1 MPVRYEIR
9 SAPDAEADYT
19 PYGGVREFMLC
30 RDSEFIIAGPAE
42 TGKSLGACW
51 KFHLLALKYPGAQLA
66 IIRKTRRSLV
76 GSILQTWERQVL
88 DGAPITKYGS
98 NNPQWYDYPNGSRV
112 WVGGMDDPRK
122 MLSTEFDAILVNQP
136 EELSLPE
143 WEVLTTRATGRAG
156 NMPYSFICGDG
167 NPGPPTHWIKSRARS
182 ATNPNGPLTLIESTH
197 RDNPVLY
204 DQITGELTEQ
214 GRRTLSVLDNLTGAR
229 KMRLRYGL
237 WAQPEGAIY
246 EIFDEE
252 RHKAVSFPIPMTWP
266 RVVGI
271 DPLGA
276 YVGALWG
283 AFDPVD
289 RKLHIYREYLQPFGV
304 TTPEH
309 ARAILKLTG
318 QETVWAWVVG
328 APSERQA
335 RLDWQAA
342 GIPGI
347 APPAIGVWEGIDR
360 VIQLLADGALVVHDC
375 AVNLLSEIGSYR
387 RKLTRG
393 GEPTE
398 VIEKK
403 SEYHL
408 LDCLRGIA
416 VHLLGREE
424 ETRVLYA
431 PAHIGPDW

>member
-19 PYGGVREFMLC
+19 PYGGVREFMKC
-30 RDSEFIIAGPAE
+30 RDAEFIIAGPAE
-42 TGKSLGACW
+42 TGKTLGACW
-51 KFHLLALKYPGAQLA
+51 LFHLLALKYAGAQLA

-88 DGAPITKYGS
+88 DGAPVTKYGS

-122 MLSTEFDAILVNQP
+122 VLSTEFDAILVNQP

-156 NMPYSFICGDG
+156 NTPYSFVCGDG

-182 ATNPNGPLTLIESTH
+182 AMNPSGPLTLIESTH

-204 DQITGELTEQ
+204 DQVTGELTEQ
-214 GRRTLSVLDNLTGAR
+214 GRRTMSVLDNLTGAR
-229 KMRLRYGL
+229 KMRLRFGI

-252 RHKAVSFPIPMTWP
+252 RHKVVSFPIPPTWP
-266 RVVGI
+266 RIVGI

-276 YVGALWG
+276 YIGALW
-283 AFDPVD
+283 AAYDPID
-289 RKLHIYREYLQPFGV
+289 RRLHIYREYLQPFGV
-304 TTPEH
+304 TTPGH
-309 ARAILKLTG
+309 VQAILKLTG
-318 QETVWAWVVG
+318 NETVFAWVG
-328 APSERQA
+328 GGPSERQA

-342 GIPGI
+342 GIPLMD
-347 APPAIGVWEGIDR
+347 PPNVGVWEGIDR

-375 AVNLLSEIGSYR
+375 VVNLLSEIGSYR
-387 RKLTRG
+387 RKLSRG

-398 VIEKK
+398 VIENK
-403 SEYHL
+403 SDYHG
-408 LDCLRGIA
+408 LDTLRYIVAWLTGSA
-416 VHLLGREE
+416 
-424 ETRVLYA
+424 ETSEVVYR
-431 PAHIGPDW
+431 PTRIGNW